1 MCEVEGKKLR
11 VGGEQ
16 PSPPRTTPG
25 KALYGRCV
33 CCTRRSDRRYVMW
46 TKSPSSLDSFPYS
59 TERKEIQRICLHSR
73 NARINWEDCMSVPR
87 VRDSCCFTREV
98 FGGGLFLFASS
109 SFARNDGDP
118 HLPRRVGL
126 VPFPRGGGPPALRRT
141 PGRTGPP
148 WGTHGGGGQLGAG
161 ASHPGPGR
169 SSAGSAVEVWA
180 PTRSWAGL
188 APRRLWR
195 VEGRR
200 GRGEVSIQESAS
212 ELFLFFF
219 FPPFLKEKAI
229 IYRPFRF
236 AECSLF
242 ELDIQTPP
250 EGEGGAGVGEETA
263 GAAGEACTRRRVP
276 GRPRPGRLVTTLC
289 SKDAGRAPLF

>member
-16 PSPPRTTPG
+16 QSPPRTTPG

-109 SFARNDGDP
+109 SFSRRDGDP

-126 VPFPRGGGPPALRRT
+126 VPFPRGGRAASSPENAGPDRPTLGDPRGWGAAGRGLRTQALVAARLGVRRRS
-141 PGRTGPP
+141 GL
-148 WGTHGGGGQLGAG
+148 QLGAG
-161 ASHPGPGR
+161 QDWHPGGFGGAR
-169 SSAGSAVEVWA
+169 EG
-180 PTRSWAGL
+180 GG
-188 APRRLWR
+188 
-195 VEGRR
+195 EGRFPSKR
-200 GRGEVSIQESAS
+200 AHQNFSF
-212 ELFLFFF
+212 FLFF
-219 FPPFLKEKAI
+219 FPPFLK
-229 IYRPFRF
+229 
-236 AECSLF
+236 
-242 ELDIQTPP
+242 
-250 EGEGGAGVGEETA
+250 
-263 GAAGEACTRRRVP
+263 
-276 GRPRPGRLVTTLC
+276 
-289 SKDAGRAPLF
+289 SKSYNL